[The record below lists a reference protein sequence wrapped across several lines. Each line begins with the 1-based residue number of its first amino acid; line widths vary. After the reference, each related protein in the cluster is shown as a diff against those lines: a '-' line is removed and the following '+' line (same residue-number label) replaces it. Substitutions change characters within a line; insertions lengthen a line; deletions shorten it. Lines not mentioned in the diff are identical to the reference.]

1 MSNIYLS
8 QSDMETLFHTI
19 SKQENDLEID
29 EDNIMDDD
37 VLTTFLN
44 KERQILKKLLN
55 KISLKMKTGS
65 GIAISEKDY
74 LYDAVWDNING

>member
-1 MSNIYLS
+1 
-8 QSDMETLFHTI
+8 
-19 SKQENDLEID
+19 
-29 EDNIMDDD
+29 MDDD

>member
-1 MSNIYLS
+1 
-8 QSDMETLFHTI
+8 METLFHTI